1 MARFMISLACMVL
14 LLQLGIASM
23 VSPPV
28 LAIDT
33 ADESTGADNENLAES
48 PGSSPDI
55 LLIFLKNC
63 ADMISEPAG
72 DRVFSY
78 VFEDEESLDY
88 DTCLEVVGSGKEC
101 HDAFVKY
108 VAEGPKFKVNYDYY
122 LKRSEELYSICLTV
136 L

>member
-1 MARFMISLACMVL
+1 MARFISLACMVL

-23 VSPPV
+23 VSPV

-55 LLIFLKNC
+55 LQIFLKNC
-63 ADMISEPAG
+63 ADMISEPA
-72 DRVFSY
+72 
-78 VFEDEESLDY
+78 
-88 DTCLEVVGSGKEC
+88 VVGSGKEC

-108 VAEGPKFKVNYDYY
+108 VAEGPRFKVNYDYY
-122 LKRSEELYSICLTV
+122 LKRSEELYSICLTTV
-136 L
+136 F

>member
-1 MARFMISLACMVL
+1 MARFISLACMVL

-23 VSPPV
+23 VSPV

-33 ADESTGADNENLAES
+33 ADEST
-48 PGSSPDI
+48 
-55 LLIFLKNC
+55 
-63 ADMISEPAG
+63 EPAG

-108 VAEGPKFKVNYDYY
+108 VAEGPKI
-122 LKRSEELYSICLTV
+122 EG
-136 L
+136 

>member
-1 MARFMISLACMVL
+1 MARFISLACMVL

-23 VSPPV
+23 VSPV

-55 LLIFLKNC
+55 LQIFLKNC
-63 ADMISEPAG
+63 
-72 DRVFSY
+72 
-78 VFEDEESLDY
+78 
-88 DTCLEVVGSGKEC
+88 LEVVRSGKEC

-108 VAEGPKFKVNYDYY
+108 VAEGPRFKVNYDYY
-122 LKRSEELYSICLTV
+122 LKRSEELYSICLTTV
-136 L
+136 F